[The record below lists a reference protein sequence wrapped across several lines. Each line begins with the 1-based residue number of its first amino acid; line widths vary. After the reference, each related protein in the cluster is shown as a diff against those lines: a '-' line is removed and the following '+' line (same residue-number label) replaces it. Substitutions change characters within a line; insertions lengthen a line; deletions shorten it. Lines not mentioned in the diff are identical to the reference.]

1 LWYLLSS
8 GSAAISNVINLC
20 KAKGSTY
27 NLTEEKEFCGNLDS
41 HLDSHNSEYLKGS
54 LFNPLVKNKIPSK
67 PGGVVVKHSGLW
79 TRRREFESLPGYFS
93 TNSDEAK
100 LQVALSLQL
109 FLWLKK

>member
-41 HLDSHNSEYLKGS
+41 HNSEYLKGS
-54 LFNPLVKNKIPSK
+54 LFNPLVKNKIPS
-67 PGGVVVKHSGLW
+67 L
-79 TRRREFESLPGYFS
+79 TRYG
-93 TNSDEAK
+93 TAK
-100 LQVALSLQL
+100 L
-109 FLWLKK
+109 